1 MTRRQ
6 FGWAA
11 VAAGFLA
18 FFVAVP
24 PLTVRTPALPIVFGL
39 IGLFLGVWSLAGG
52 EKRHGWGGIAAA
64 MVGMAGGIAATQ
76 SGVGNL
82 ERVVVWSALFA
93 AMLRYATPLI
103 FASLGG
109 LFSERSRRGQHRARG
124 DAADGRVLRRA
135 RRGPH
140 ELVVLRRADR
150 HGGRR
155 SLALI
160 HAIFAV
166 SLRADQIVSGT
177 ALNFLAFGVTTYM
190 YLNRYGAEGTPTDL
204 PQVPDVKLPLIED
217 IPFFGDIFGQ
227 LNLLIWLGLAL
238 VLITWVVVFRTPPG
252 LRLRSAGENPL
263 AAETAGLSV
272 VRTRYLAVVTSGVL
286 AGAGGAYLSI
296 GFVHSFSQNMT
307 VGKGFIALAALIFGR
322 WRPGGALMAA
332 LLFGFST
339 ALAQRLPVFSPS
351 AATLFQALPYVLTLV
366 AVAGLV
372 GRSVAPAALGRP
384 LDRS

>member
-1 MTRRQ
+1 
-6 FGWAA
+6 
-11 VAAGFLA
+11 
-18 FFVAVP
+18 
-24 PLTVRTPALPIVFGL
+24 
-39 IGLFLGVWSLAGG
+39 
-52 EKRHGWGGIAAA
+52 

-109 LFSERSRRGQHRARG
+109 LFSERSGVINIALEGMLLMGAFFAVLGADLTGSWFLGVLIGMAAGGAAGADPRDLRRLAAGGPDRLRHGAELPRLRHH
-124 DAADGRVLRRA
+124 DATCTSTATGPRA
-135 RRGPH
+135 RRPTC
-140 ELVVLRRADR
+140 RRC
-150 HGGRR
+150 
-155 SLALI
+155 
-160 HAIFAV
+160 
-166 SLRADQIVSGT
+166 
-177 ALNFLAFGVTTYM
+177 
-190 YLNRYGAEGTPTDL
+190 PTCT
-204 PQVPDVKLPLIED
+204 LPLIED

-227 LNLLIWLGLAL
+227 LNLLIWIGPAL
-238 VLITWVVVFRTPPG
+238 VLVVTWVVVFRTPPG

-272 VRTRYLAVVTSGVL
+272 VKTRYLAVITSGVL

-351 AATLFQALPYVLTLV
+351 AATLFQALPYVLTLI

-372 GRSVAPAALGRP
+372 GRSIPPAALGRP